1 MYSLVKIASKF
12 IRYFLVASN
21 GKGHGVHSP
30 FVFDFIKNVLND
42 KRQFYAYESVE
53 GIRKQMLT
61 DDSVLTIKD
70 YGAGS
75 IVSKTDQRKVSS
87 IARTS
92 LKPAKYGQLLFRIAN
107 YYKSNNIV
115 ELGTSLGVT
124 TAYLASANT
133 NGKVITMEGAD
144 QVAKLARKNFEQL
157 GLENIEMIEGN
168 FDTTLNGALQNLPSV
183 DLAFVDGNHRKQP
196 TLNYFYQLL
205 EKVNE
210 SSIFIFDDIHWSKTM
225 EEAWHEISHHSSV
238 TLSIDLFFIGWVFF
252 RPEQKKQQH
261 FTIRF

>member
-210 SSIFIFDDIHWSKTM
+210 SSIFIFDDIHWSETM

-238 TLSIDLFFIGWVFF
+238 TLSIDLFFIGLVFF

>member
-53 GIRKQMLT
+53 GIRKQMIT

-238 TLSIDLFFIGWVFF
+238 TLSIDLFFIGLVFF

>member
-238 TLSIDLFFIGWVFF
+238 TLSIDLFFIGLVFF

>member
-1 MYSLVKIASKF
+1 MYSLVKIASKY
-12 IRYFLVASN
+12 IRYFLFASN

-53 GIRKQMLT
+53 GVRKQMIT
-61 DDSVLTIKD
+61 NDTVVTITD

-75 IVSKTDQRKVSS
+75 TVSKSNERKVNS
-87 IARTS
+87 IARAS

-107 YYKSNNIV
+107 YYKSKTIV

-124 TAYLASANT
+124 TAYLASANPS
-133 NGKVITMEGAD
+133 GKVLTFEGAD
-144 QVAKLARKNFEQL
+144 EVSNIASQNFEHL
-157 GLENIEMIEGN
+157 GLNNIEVIEGN
-168 FDTTLNGALQNLPSV
+168 FDNTLIGALQKLSSV
-183 DLAFVDGNHRKQP
+183 DLAFVDGNHRKEP

-205 EKVNE
+205 EKANE

-225 EEAWHEISHHSSV
+225 EEAWDEIRHHASV
-238 TLSIDLFFIGWVFF
+238 TLSIDLFFIGLVFF

-261 FTIRF
+261 FTVRF

>member
-53 GIRKQMLT
+53 GIRKQMIT

-157 GLENIEMIEGN
+157 GLNNIELIEGN
-168 FDTTLNGALQNLPSV
+168 FDTTLDGALQNLPSV

-238 TLSIDLFFIGWVFF
+238 TLSIDLFFIGLVFF

>member
-53 GIRKQMLT
+53 GIRKQMIT

-75 IVSKTDQRKVSS
+75 IVSKSDQRKVNS
-87 IARTS
+87 IARAS

-238 TLSIDLFFIGWVFF
+238 TLSIDLFFIGLVFF